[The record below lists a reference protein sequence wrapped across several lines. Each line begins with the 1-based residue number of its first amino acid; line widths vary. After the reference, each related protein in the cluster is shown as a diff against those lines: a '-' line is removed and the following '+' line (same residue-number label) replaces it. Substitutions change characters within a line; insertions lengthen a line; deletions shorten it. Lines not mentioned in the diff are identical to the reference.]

1 MGIISIFS
9 HLYPLLY
16 ATIGYRTCF
25 FVFIPNLF
33 SFRRV
38 FSPNILPNTRIR
50 LVLVGIVRLFSIP
63 YPYLAC
69 LVGIVRSFSI
79 PHPYLACLVGIVRL
93 FSIPYP
99 HLACLV
105 GIVRSF
111 SIPYPHLTRRLVYHT
126 YSSTAIPRNQASSSN
141 NSHIQTQI

>member
-33 SFRRV
+33 SFV
-38 FSPNILPNTRIR
+38 GYFPPTFFLIPASDLSLWVSCAHILSYTHIR
-50 LVLVGIVRLFSIP
+50 SVVSGTTPTYHLP
-63 YPYLAC
+63 YP
-69 LVGIVRSFSI
+69 
-79 PHPYLACLVGIVRL
+79 HLACLVGIVRL

-99 HLACLV
+99 HLT
-105 GIVRSF
+105 R
-111 SIPYPHLTRRLVYHT
+111 HLGYHT
-126 YSSTAIPRNQASSSN
+126 YSSIAIPRNQASSSN
-141 NSHIQTQI
+141 KSRLQTQI

>member
-1 MGIISIFS
+1 MLPLGIA
-9 HLYPLLY
+9 P
-16 ATIGYRTCF
+16 
-25 FVFIPNLF
+25 
-33 SFRRV
+33 V
-38 FSPNILPNTRIR
+38 FSSSYQIYLASSGIFPNILPNTRIR
-50 LVLVGIVRLFSIP
+50 LV
-63 YPYLAC
+63 

-111 SIPYPHLTRRLVYHT
+111 SIPYPYLISRLGYDA
-126 YSSTAIPRNQASSSN
+126 YLSSSISSSSLPCGYRALIFHSIPSSN
-141 NSHIQTQI
+141 QTPRVSYLLIHCHTRKSSIIKQ